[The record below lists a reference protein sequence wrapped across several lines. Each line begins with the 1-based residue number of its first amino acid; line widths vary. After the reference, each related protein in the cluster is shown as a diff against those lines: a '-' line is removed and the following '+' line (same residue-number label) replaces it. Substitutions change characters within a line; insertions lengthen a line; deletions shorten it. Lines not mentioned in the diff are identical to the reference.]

1 MRYGRVLAT
10 AAAALIAAVATGV
23 PSAQAATPGTPG
35 GWLPYRTAPWT
46 DAPGSVC
53 TFGVTTAIVEDQEQF
68 RTLATYPDGSPRL
81 QEFRGPLVIRY
92 TNTTSGASVK
102 RDLSG
107 YAWFH
112 YEAGGGLEALVASHI
127 AVTVP
132 VGNTGFPPGEWV
144 ISGRSEVTIDS
155 AGAIDVQLIHATA
168 ENLCTTLS

>member
-1 MRYGRVLAT
+1 MRSGRVLAT
-10 AAAALIAAVATGV
+10 AAAALIAAAASGL
-23 PSAQAATPGTPG
+23 PSAQAATVGSSD

-46 DAPGSVC
+46 DAPGGVC
-53 TFGVTTAIVEDQEQF
+53 AFGVTTAIVDDQEQY
-68 RTLATYPDGSPRL
+68 RTLATYPDGSPEL

-92 TNTTSGASVK
+92 TNTSSGASVV

-112 YEAGGGLEALVASHI
+112 YDADGGLEALVASHI

-144 ISGRSEVTIDS
+144 ISGRSEVTLDS
-155 AGAIDVQLIHATA
+155 AGAINVRLIHATA